1 VVSGNIVFGV
11 GDKDMIAEPGT
22 LVHVPAGTV
31 HWFRYLKPDV
41 LVAMTTPATAALQ
54 AATRTIPIVF
64 AAVSD
69 PVGSGFAAFTDKW

>member
-31 HWFRYLKPDV
+31 HWFRYPRRRRDD
-41 LVAMTTPATAALQ
+41 LVTAHTHFVTFLTL
-54 AATRTIPIVF
+54 AAR
-64 AAVSD
+64 
-69 PVGSGFAAFTDKW
+69 